1 MHKLVKMPQIMKK
14 KVLYAF
20 NYVTIWSR
28 WQLYRREKA
37 TTCKQLTESHGI
49 FSKKKTSLHCLLL
62 HNGLEANHRQ
72 TLLNNVLVLHVQ
84 YLKKGRCKYPLTIK
98 YHKKQKGEKR
108 LISEKRQLAKQMF
121 PVFHSHSKISV
132 IHKVLK
138 T

>member
-72 TLLNNVLVLHVQ
+72 TLLNNVLVLHV
-84 YLKKGRCKYPLTIK
+84 
-98 YHKKQKGEKR
+98 
-108 LISEKRQLAKQMF
+108 
-121 PVFHSHSKISV
+121 
-132 IHKVLK
+132 
-138 T
+138 